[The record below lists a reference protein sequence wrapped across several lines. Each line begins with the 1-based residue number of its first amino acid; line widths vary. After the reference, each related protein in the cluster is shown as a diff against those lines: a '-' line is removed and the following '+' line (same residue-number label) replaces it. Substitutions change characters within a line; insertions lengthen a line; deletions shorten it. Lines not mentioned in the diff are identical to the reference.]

1 MNSFHL
7 LWRTFFFY
15 LIIYWCSCMATNTA
29 TGMVTGTVTGMV
41 TGTVTNANT
50 YSFPCLFSNR
60 SLSFHIYNTDYK
72 LTNKTSSL
80 KITSSFST
88 SSLNYSD
95 LFLSAFP
102 FLSICIFG

>member
-15 LIIYWCSCMATNTA
+15 LIIYWCGCMATNTA
-29 TGMVTGTVTGMV
+29 TGMVTNTV

-60 SLSFHIYNTDYK
+60 SLSFHIYNADYN
-72 LTNKTSSL
+72 LTNKNSSL
-80 KITSSFST
+80 KITNSFST